1 MHKKLSRGWTCRSTV
16 GSYGFERKREG
27 ATVSP
32 RHGGANTPP
41 PSESG
46 VRDPGSGIPGIRA
59 QSASPVAPSPRPCR
73 PQPNQQG
80 SAFPPAPHRGRHA
93 KSQSSPRY
101 GAPSSPFVP
110 SRQRCDRTAGSR
122 TCPGRRRRLA
132 AWTLGRDGG
141 PPEEEGQRPHVA
153 RLKGCARWAA
163 CRRVCTHSGQAV
175 LRPPGRQRPVLRR
188 WGPFQRGLWC
198 SSPGRFR
205 QNGASRASL
214 AP

>member
-1 MHKKLSRGWTCRSTV
+1 MGLSGNARGRQCRRDTV
-16 GSYGFERKREG
+16 
-27 ATVSP
+27 AQTP
-32 RHGGANTPP
+32 RLP
-41 PSESG
+41 PSPGSEI
-46 VRDPGSGIPGIRA
+46 RDPGYPGY
-59 QSASPVAPSPRPCR
+59 VPSPPHRWPLRPALVALNPTNKAPPR
-73 PQPNQQG
+73 
-80 SAFPPAPHRGRHA
+80 FPPAPHRGRHA

-110 SRQRCDRTAGSR
+110 SRQRCDCTAGSR

-141 PPEEEGQRPHVA
+141 PPEEEEGQRPHVA

-163 CRRVCTHSGQAV
+163 CRRVCTHSGRAV